1 MAKKTEE
8 KERILLFNNF
18 QRRLQVEKN
27 LSDVIYIANNTV
39 IPICKALDMP
49 VTKES
54 VIKWAKNEDEFRD
67 AFVNK
72 CKFEAAGNNKYMSKI
87 IEEAAIDDFN
97 IQLRFY
103 PYPVL
108 RNFSL
113 SDDEAQMLSINRDVM
128 IYDDRKVEEL
138 TNVYLTD
145 QKRIEVY
152 HRIEEL
158 CKALDRFFGEKM
170 PSNDFVNSWAQ
181 LVYPTK
187 DGFKVNPRADFDKY
201 VKK

>member
-18 QRRLQVEKN
+18 QRKLQVEKN
-27 LSDVIYIANNTV
+27 LRDAIYIVNNTV
-39 IPICKALDMP
+39 IPICKALDMEI
-49 VTKES
+49 VKETC
-54 VIKWAKNEDEFRD
+54 IKWARDEDAFRD

-87 IEEAAIDDFN
+87 IEGAAIDDFN
-97 IQLRFY
+97 TQLRFY
-103 PYPVL
+103 PYPVS
-108 RNFSL
+108 RDFSL
-113 SDDEAQMLSINRDVM
+113 SDDEAQMLSINRGVM
-128 IYDDRKVEEL
+128 IYDERKVEEL

-145 QKRIEVY
+145 QKQIEVY

-158 CKALDRFFGEKM
+158 CKALDSFFGEKM

-187 DGFKVNPRADFDKY
+187 DGFKVNPRADFAKY
-201 VKK
+201 IRK